1 MDKVNKL
8 TRSATALIVFAL
20 IGKLMG
26 FTREM
31 LIANYFG
38 AGMETDAF
46 NAALRSTNLLTAV
59 VSNAIANTFIPMLSK
74 VEKEEGPD
82 RIKYHT
88 NNMLLISMIIGAAMI
103 GIGVLAAPLIVNIT
117 SGGFDPE
124 TYALT
129 LRLTKLGMPV
139 IIFASIVGVMTG
151 YLQSRGYFAATGAIP
166 IPLNIVYIVYL
177 VVLSSRFGIVGLTIA
192 SVLGI
197 LAQAIFLLPETVK
210 SGHKFFPVLDFRDK
224 YVIHALE
231 LSIPVLLSVA
241 INDINV
247 VVNTR
252 FASSLQEGTV
262 TWLNYAN
269 KLNVL
274 ILGIFISAITAVAFP
289 ILSKNFSEGDMP
301 AGRKSMAAGTRLILL
316 ITIPSMVGLIV
327 LAQPIV
333 EIAFMR
339 GKFTQFAADMTAQAL
354 KFYAPA
360 LCALSLSN
368 LLNRVYYSLQD
379 TKTPLVISV
388 ISVVLNIFFNFI
400 LVRFLGHRGLA
411 LGLSLATNLSVLI
424 SFIILRRK
432 LGHFYGWSYLRAII
446 KNFFAAIVMGLVAY
460 LGYFGILSLVPAL
473 DGRTITKLI
482 LLLFS
487 VGAAIIT
494 YGGLSYILG
503 VGEVK
508 MAVDIIKSKFRK
520 A

>member
-8 TRSATALIVFAL
+8 TRSATALIAFAL

-26 FTREM
+26 FGREM

-74 VEKEEGPD
+74 VEKEEGPGK
-82 RIKYHT
+82 IKYHT
-88 NNMLLISMIIGAAMI
+88 NNMLIISIIVGSIMVGV
-103 GIGVLAAPLIVNIT
+103 GILAAPLIVNIT

-124 TYALT
+124 TYNLT
-129 LRLTKLGMPV
+129 LQLTKLGMPV

-151 YLQSRGYFAATGAIP
+151 YLQSRGHFGATGAIP

-177 VVLSSRFGIVGLTIA
+177 IFLSSRFGIAGLTIA

-197 LAQAIFLLPETVK
+197 LAQVLFLFPETLK
-210 SGHKFFPVLDFRDK
+210 SGHKYFPVLDFRDK

-252 FASSLQEGTV
+252 FASSLEQGTV
-262 TWLNYAN
+262 TWLNNAN

-289 ILSKNFSEGDMP
+289 ILSKNFSEGDMKS
-301 AGRKSMAAGTRLILL
+301 GRKSMAAGTRLIML
-316 ITIPSMVGLIV
+316 ITIPAMVGLIV

-333 EIAFMR
+333 ELAFMR
-339 GKFTQFAADMTAQAL
+339 GRFTQYAADMTAQAL
-354 KFYAPA
+354 RFYAPA

-379 TKTPLVISV
+379 TKTPLILSA
-388 ISVVLNIFFNFI
+388 ISVVLNILFNSI

-411 LGLSLATNLSVLI
+411 LGLSIATNISVLI
-424 SFIILRRK
+424 SFIILRKK
-432 LGHFYGWSYLRAII
+432 LIHFYGWSYLRALI
-446 KNFFAAIVMGLVAY
+446 KNLAASLIMGVVAY
-460 LGYFGILSLVPAL
+460 FGYFGVMSVLPML
-473 DGRTITKLI
+473 DGRTITKLAV
-482 LLLFS
+482 LLFS
-487 VGAAIIT
+487 VAISVVT
-494 YGGLSYILG
+494 YGVVSYVFG

-508 MAVDIIKSKFRK
+508 MALDIIKSKLK
-520 A
+520 KD